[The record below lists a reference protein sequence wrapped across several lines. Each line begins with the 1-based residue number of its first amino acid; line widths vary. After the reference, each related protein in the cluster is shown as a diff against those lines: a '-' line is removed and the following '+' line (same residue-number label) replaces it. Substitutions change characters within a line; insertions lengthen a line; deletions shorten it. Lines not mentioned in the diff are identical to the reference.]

1 MSKHHLQITATEQE
15 LSLLADAVSQA
26 NLADKVSQYQNQA
39 TSSFAFVN
47 GDKLII
53 ASGFARVAKMI
64 SRENDQTKVTPYLV
78 FDAKV
83 VHANG
88 TEEPCSIS
96 LRQLV
101 QPTIVTVD
109 PADKVITRNQL
120 VKRFGDV
127 NVEYRD
133 TRNSTGQVVTLPCLS
148 QEKTINIVT
157 AKAWIPKFDS
167 YKDGGWTKS
176 DLKENY
182 GYAKA

>member
-1 MSKHHLQITATEQE
+1 MKHLSTSATEQE

-26 NLADKVSQYQNQA
+26 NLADKVAQYQNQA
-39 TSSFAFVN
+39 TSSFAFAN
-47 GDKLII
+47 GDKLTI

-64 SRENDQTKVTPYLV
+64 STEDGERKVTPYLV
-78 FDAKV
+78 FDAQV
-83 VHANG
+83 LHANG
-88 TEEPCSIS
+88 TSEPCSIS

-101 QPTIVTVD
+101 QPTIVTAD
-109 PADKVITRNQL
+109 PAGKLITRNQL

-148 QEKTINIVT
+148 QEKTVNIVT
-157 AKAWIPKFDS
+157 ANAWIPKFNS
-167 YKDGGWTKS
+167 YKDGGWTES
-176 DLKENY
+176 DLRENY